1 MGPAADGGGS
11 SSRGRKAGAQSFCDT
26 IAVTAAALL
35 VVVVVSFFSL
45 GLAEAQN
52 PLERPG
58 SQGKRDFIYL
68 FTPVRSPASDRCCC
82 TGGTCTSI
90 SVVTYVRLSGSLD
103 SPAVSVVSQSYL
115 QV

>member
-68 FTPVRSPASDRCCC
+68 FIYTCSI
-82 TGGTCTSI
+82 TGE
-90 SVVTYVRLSGSLD
+90 
-103 SPAVSVVSQSYL
+103 
-115 QV
+115 

>member
-1 MGPAADGGGS
+1 MGAAAAAEEGKPGH
-11 SSRGRKAGAQSFCDT
+11 KSFCDT

-68 FTPVRSPASDRCCC
+68 FIYLFIY
-82 TGGTCTSI
+82 TCSI
-90 SVVTYVRLSGSLD
+90 TCE
-103 SPAVSVVSQSYL
+103 
-115 QV
+115 